1 MKRSCYVSC
10 YFIALMALSSSA
22 HADSFSFAVAGRTIR
37 IEAPRHCRAA
47 SCVSLSIP
55 GIYRSKR
62 WQDRD
67 DEVAA
72 APAPPSVNPPAR
84 AVAPVAAPAAPASQ
98 PPVQAVA
105 LAPPPPA
112 PPPVPAQIIVLPAP
126 LPNVEP
132 VKTMPVESPPVL
144 APAPIPVPTPPITE
158 VAQQTEDEPADTPIG
173 DWQIEANKGTVRIE
187 RCGEAMCGYVLALT
201 PNAKGDTILVNMKP
215 SANTVKSSMVWSG
228 NIYSRSSGDIYH
240 ARMSMK
246 GTNTLRVEACALGRF
261 FCSGND
267 WTRIVARPDKL
278 MTSQISPRP
287 PS

>member
-144 APAPIPVPTPPITE
+144 RGHVDATEREVTRDVLEEVDELEPGADVVGGGDQFVVMAGPCAVESEQQLITT
-158 VAQQTEDEPADTPIG
+158 A
-173 DWQIEANKGTVRIE
+173 EAIAAAGARIL
-187 RCGEAMCGYVLALT
+187 RGGAF
-201 PNAKGDTILVNMKP
+201 KP
-215 SANTVKSSMVWSG
+215 
-228 NIYSRSSGDIYH
+228 RSSPYSFQG
-240 ARMSMK
+240 
-246 GTNTLRVEACALGRF
+246 LGLP
-261 FCSGND
+261 G
-267 WTRIVARPDKL
+267 RPQ
-278 MTSQISPRP
+278 TSR
-287 PS
+287 